1 MESCDSVRWAA
12 QSSGTIEGLYGVTF
26 QDSNTG
32 WAVGADGTTLR
43 TSDGGNT
50 WSVSGD
56 GGPEKL
62 HSWKA
67 VSFHGPNTGWAVGS
81 SGSIIHTGDG
91 GATWT
96 LQPNWSPDTASAWQG
111 VQALSSSLAFCVG
124 SQGYILKTIDGGATW
139 EKMRTQSFRDL
150 YGLYFHDAYVGWAVG
165 YAGTILH
172 TTDGG
177 NSWRSQSS
185 GTPRWLK
192 GVHFTTR
199 YEGWAVGQAGT
210 IVHTTDGGESWE
222 PQTACS
228 TVDLYDVT
236 LTLGITTEGFA
247 VGDDGTFCYTTSTG
261 KVWFSNY
268 EHAAAGR
275 NLRSIS
281 QQSPSEL
288 WTVGTSGLILTF
300 TGIIEFDGIDTFLQ
314 IPVHEELRA
323 VSLWL
328 FASSVQ
334 YQQPGQ
340 IEAQCLLD
348 AGHEGTMASFNSR
361 DDQNNIW
368 HRLFIDGANVTVAW
382 SSIPSDEW
390 IHVHLEAKR
399 SITAAITL
407 MCFRFFVNC
416 LRGML
421 AEVYTWDR
429 ALSAAEL
436 GELVVAS
443 FDQAS
448 KGTGL
453 LSFYQLQE
461 GAGKRVYDVLHA
473 SYIAPVELGVAT
485 PGVGFEAG
493 PGSALEGFWNG
504 DLGERL
510 RPGEIRRRS
519 TPSKGSLV

>member
-26 QDSNTG
+26 QD
-32 WAVGADGTTLR
+32 
-43 TSDGGNT
+43 
-50 WSVSGD
+50 
-56 GGPEKL
+56 
-62 HSWKA
+62 
-67 VSFHGPNTGWAVGS
+67 SFHGPNTGWAVGS

-300 TGIIEFDGIDTFLQ
+300 TG
-314 IPVHEELRA
+314 
-323 VSLWL
+323 
-328 FASSVQ
+328 
-334 YQQPGQ
+334 
-340 IEAQCLLD
+340 
-348 AGHEGTMASFNSR
+348 M

-473 SYIAPVELGVAT
+473 SYIG
-485 PGVGFEAG
+485 
-493 PGSALEGFWNG
+493 AL
-504 DLGERL
+504 LK
-510 RPGEIRRRS
+510 PAA
-519 TPSKGSLV
+519 